1 MVDRVPE
8 ADAIDDSA
16 CDRCLYDRGGCGLA
30 GVARA
35 AWQRRVRR
43 ERRAG
48 PLERHRECDVEDLDH
63 GSLASR
69 HLRDVGDLHVDP
81 GTQACL
87 QDEQVIRD
95 EATSWLAGLDA
106 TVHGVNIRKAD
117 S

>member
-1 MVDRVPE
+1 MTWKTS
-8 ADAIDDSA
+8 IT
-16 CDRCLYDRGGCGLA
+16 
-30 GVARA
+30 
-35 AWQRRVRR
+35 
-43 ERRAG
+43 
-48 PLERHRECDVEDLDH
+48 DLWR
-63 GSLASR
+63 LVTYAM
-69 HLRDVGDLHVDP
+69 LVIFTVDP